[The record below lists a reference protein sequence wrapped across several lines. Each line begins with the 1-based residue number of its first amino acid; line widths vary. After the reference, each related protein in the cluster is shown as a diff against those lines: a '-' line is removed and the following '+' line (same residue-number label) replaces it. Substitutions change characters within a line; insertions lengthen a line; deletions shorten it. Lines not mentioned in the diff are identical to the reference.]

1 MDALAGSRSSA
12 DSGGRTLGAAESH
25 WPGEGARRGPG
36 QLQSPLRCGCRR
48 RTSRA
53 RIGAFDRDGLSPR
66 CQAHCRLGRR
76 LAAENRCRRGSIELL
91 TAPSARAAVDRLD
104 DLGAVDALQEVDV
117 SPRLVCPLAL
127 DDDQRDALASHLN
140 RVRVAELVSGES
152 ASHAGPRGCL
162 T

>member
-1 MDALAGSRSSA
+1 MACLPDAKLTAVL
-12 DSGGRTLGAAESH
+12 DDD
-25 WPGEGARRGPG
+25 W
-36 QLQSPLRCGCRR
+36 QR
-48 RTSRA
+48 RT
-53 RIGAFDRDGLSPR
+53 GAHG
-66 CQAHCRLGRR
+66 
-76 LAAENRCRRGSIELL
+76 GSIELP

-104 DLGAVDALQEVDV
+104 DLGAVPALQEVDV

-140 RVRVAELVSGES
+140 RVRVAERVSGES